1 MKVNLKNML
10 KLKREKGY
18 ALLVVL
24 LILGL
29 LSVIVLGVNIIIA
42 TKLKVTIATAHS
54 VVAFYA
60 AESGSEK
67 ILYDDRKG
75 AYDPNP
81 AGIGFVITPPGKIT
95 LSNGATY
102 EVILLND
109 SPTSIK
115 SIGSFQNVKRALE
128 LNYSN

>member
-10 KLKREKGY
+10 GLKREKGY

-24 LILGL
+24 FILGL
-29 LSVIVLGVNIIIA
+29 LSVIVLGVTVIIA
-42 TKLKVTIATAHS
+42 TKLKVTITTAHS

-60 AESGSEK
+60 AESGSER
-67 ILYDDRKG
+67 ILYNDRKG
-75 AYDPNP
+75 IYNPNP
-81 AGIGFVITPPGKIT
+81 AEIDTTIKTGT
-95 LSNGATY
+95 LSNGSTY

-128 LNYSN
+128 FNYSN